1 LNQQKD
7 KLSEYS
13 LFEYQIIEILTGDVS
28 LFWRKYFI
36 PKKSDVLFFI
46 HGKAAIHSDTLH
58 LQHYEGFGK
67 ERRFT
72 TLEKLYEYLDSLPK
86 WKKTKY
92 YIRDNDPLLKK
103 LSCETGAP
111 DT

>member
-1 LNQQKD
+1 LEQQRHQ
-7 KLSEYS
+7 LVEYS
-13 LFEYQIIEILTGDVS
+13 LFEYQIIEIAGGDVS

-46 HGKAAIHSDTLH
+46 HGKAEIHGDTLH
-58 LQHYEGFGK
+58 LQKYDGFAK
-67 ERRFT
+67 ERRFNT
-72 TLEKLYEYLDSLPK
+72 VEKIYEYLNSLPK
-86 WKKTKY
+86 WNKTKY
-92 YIRDNDPLLKK
+92 YIRENDPLLKK